1 MSLFARTI
9 TSQIKV
15 EGPQEPLEYDGVPLP
30 DKPVQQLS
38 GAVKNGDPSDEEMYE
53 NPETAL
59 SRSRKDDYVRS
70 CSRLTVVPSDKI
82 SPTSSHDQVVKSMRS
97 LHKGAEPEFAEAAVP
112 AIPALPAIPSEEPE
126 VKNGL
131 LAVSANVQSSE
142 DKEGLKSSSA
152 TANGA
157 TTPNLHITS
166 MTCGQPPDFKFKM
179 TLRDRGNLRKPMH
192 LVRPA
197 PFPEDVEKAKDVKR
211 EQLEDGTICYPLMRE
226 VMVPVMRYLRPQDL
240 SQCQLVCKEW
250 NRWCVEPGMWRRV
263 DLSRRRVTALAL
275 AGIVRRQPCCL
286 DLAWTNVSA
295 KQLSWLLPRLPHLR
309 ELGLS
314 GCSAA
319 AVVAAL
325 RSGVCPRLRCL
336 DLSWVEGLGDQAV
349 RDLVA
354 PDARSKPRLLVEVR
368 LAGCDISDVAVR
380 LLGHQLPNLSRL
392 DLSNCRGVTDMGIAV
407 LGAAKATR
415 LTALDVSRCANVSDT
430 GLEALRRCVGL
441 RHLDL
446 RDCPQVTDSACRRF
460 VAQSRL
466 PVVLKES
473 KLIQVASP

>member
-1 MSLFARTI
+1 
-9 TSQIKV
+9 
-15 EGPQEPLEYDGVPLP
+15 
-30 DKPVQQLS
+30 
-38 GAVKNGDPSDEEMYE
+38 
-53 NPETAL
+53 
-59 SRSRKDDYVRS
+59 
-70 CSRLTVVPSDKI
+70 
-82 SPTSSHDQVVKSMRS
+82 MRS
-97 LHKGAEPEFAEAAVP
+97 LHKGSEPEFAEAA
-112 AIPALPAIPSEEPE
+112 AIPAVPAVSAIPSEEPE

-131 LAVSANVQSSE
+131 AAIAANAQSADNH
-142 DKEGLKSSSA
+142 DNRNSSSA
-152 TANGA
+152 TTNGA
-157 TTPNLHITS
+157 TAPDIHVTS
-166 MTCGQPPDFKFKM
+166 KGCGQPPEFKFKM

-197 PFPEDVEKAKDVKR
+197 PLREDVEKAKQPVEKAL
-211 EQLEDGTICYPLMRE
+211 QGDGTTCYVLMRE
-226 VMVPVMRYLRPQDL
+226 VMVPVMRYLGPQDL
-240 SQCQLVCKEW
+240 SQCQLVCKAW

-275 AGIVRRQPCCL
+275 AGIVRRQPYCL
-286 DLAWTNVSA
+286 DLAWTNV
-295 KQLSWLLPRLPHLR
+295 
-309 ELGLS
+309 
-314 GCSAA
+314 
-319 AVVAAL
+319 
-325 RSGVCPRLRCL
+325 
-336 DLSWVEGLGDQAV
+336 WVEGLGDQAV

-407 LGAAKATR
+407 LGAAKASR

-446 RDCPQVTDSACRRF
+446 RDCPQVTDAACRRF

-466 PVVLKES
+466 PVLLKES
-473 KLIQVASP
+473 KLIQVISS

>member
-1 MSLFARTI
+1 MYKNPD
-9 TSQIKV
+9 TS
-15 EGPQEPLEYDGVPLP
+15 
-30 DKPVQQLS
+30 
-38 GAVKNGDPSDEEMYE
+38 
-53 NPETAL
+53 L

-70 CSRLTVVPSDKI
+70 CARLTVPLGDKG
-82 SPTSSHDQVVKSMRS
+82 PAASSHDQVVKSMRS
-97 LHKGAEPEFAEAAVP
+97 LHKGSELEFAEAAVP
-112 AIPALPAIPSEEPE
+112 ATPAVPAVPTEEPE
-126 VKNGL
+126 LKSGL
-131 LAVSANVQSSE
+131 AAVTAQFQGGE
-142 DKEGLKSSSA
+142 DKEDRKPPG
-152 TANGA
+152 ANGA
-157 TTPNLHITS
+157 SDLHLT
-166 MTCGQPPDFKFKM
+166 GVGPPGDFKFKM
-179 TLRDRGNLRKPMH
+179 TLRDRGNLRKPTH

-197 PFPEDVEKAKDVKR
+197 PLPEDVEKGQQPVKKVK
-211 EQLEDGTICYPLMRE
+211 LEDGSVCYALMRE
-226 VMVPVMRYLRPQDL
+226 VMVPVLQYLGPQDL
-240 SQCQLVCKEW
+240 AQCQLVCKAW
-250 NRWCVEPGMWRRV
+250 NRWSVEPGMWPRM
-263 DLSRRRVTALAL
+263 DLSRRRVSGHAL
-275 AGIVRRQPCCL
+275 AGVVRRQPCCL

-295 KQLSWLLPRLPHLR
+295 KQLSWLLPRLPDLQ

-368 LAGCDISDVAVR
+368 LAGCDISDVALR
-380 LLGHQLPNLSRL
+380 LLAHQLPHLSRL

-407 LGAAKATR
+407 LGAAKASR

-446 RDCPQVTDSACRRF
+446 RDCPQVTDAACRRF
-460 VAQSRL
+460 VAQIRL
-466 PVVLKES
+466 PVTLKES
-473 KLIQVASP
+473 KLIQVAST